1 MTTKTGNFWKKAAG
15 CLLTLTLMSACSSAS
30 AASSSST
37 ITAETADIST
47 KYAEVQSVNG
57 SSVTVAYGTV
67 QEKSADT
74 QNGAAPSG
82 APDASAMPE
91 GSAAPDMTSGATS
104 ASTDSTTGATS
115 STDSTSGATAGQAP
129 DGKGQQGQAPD
140 GSAPQG
146 GTPAEGTMPSMSA
159 ADLLGFTASG
169 DTATITIDSDVTIIK
184 NSQTVSV
191 SDIAAGDILM
201 ITCTGDKVTAV
212 EIMSAEIPQSGQP
225 GAQASAAPTADA
237 TAGA

>member
-15 CLLTLTLMSACSSAS
+15 CLLALTLMSACSSAS

-129 DGKGQQGQAPD
+129 DG
-140 GSAPQG
+140 SAPQG

-212 EIMSAEIPQSGQP
+212 EITSAEMPQSGQP

>member
-15 CLLTLTLMSACSSAS
+15 CLLALTLMSACSSAS

-104 ASTDSTTGATS
+104 ASTDST
-115 STDSTSGATAGQAP
+115 SGATAGQAP

-146 GTPAEGTMPSMSA
+146 GTPAEGAMPSMSA

-212 EIMSAEIPQSGQP
+212 EIMSAEMPQSGQP
-225 GAQASAAPTADA
+225 GAQESAAPTADA

>member
-1 MTTKTGNFWKKAAG
+1 MSIKTGNLWKKAAG
-15 CLLTLTLMSACSSAS
+15 CALALTMMSACSSAS

-37 ITAETADIST
+37 ITAESADIST
-47 KYAEVQSVNG
+47 KYAQVQSVDG
-57 SSVTVAYGTV
+57 SSVTVAYGTI
-67 QEKSADT
+67 QEKSADG
-74 QNGAAPSG
+74 QNGGAAPSS

-104 ASTDSTTGATS
+104 SADSTTGAT
-115 STDSTSGATAGQAP
+115 AGGNQAP

-140 GSAPQG
+140 ASAPQG
-146 GTPAEGTMPSMSA
+146 GTPSESAMPSMSA

-169 DTATITIDSDVTIIK
+169 DTATITVDSDVTIIK

-201 ITCTGDKVTAV
+201 ITCTGDKVTAI

-225 GAQASAAPTADA
+225 GGQEDG
-237 TAGA
+237 AGA

>member
-104 ASTDSTTGATS
+104 ASTDST
-115 STDSTSGATAGQAP
+115 SGATAGQAP

-146 GTPAEGTMPSMSA
+146 GTPAEGAMPSMSA

>member
-1 MTTKTGNFWKKAAG
+1 MSIKTGNLWKKAAG
-15 CLLTLTLMSACSSAS
+15 CALALTMMSACSSAS

-37 ITAETADIST
+37 ITAESADIST
-47 KYAEVQSVNG
+47 KYAEVQSVDG
-57 SSVTVAYGTV
+57 SSVTVAYGTI
-67 QEKSADT
+67 QEKSTDG
-74 QNGAAPSG
+74 QNGGAAPSS

-104 ASTDSTTGATS
+104 SADSTTGAT
-115 STDSTSGATAGQAP
+115 AGGNQAP

-146 GTPAEGTMPSMSA
+146 GTPSESAMPSMSA

-169 DTATITIDSDVTIIK
+169 DTTTITLDSDVTIIK

-191 SDIAAGDILM
+191 SDMAAGDILM
-201 ITCTGDKVTAV
+201 ITCTGDKVTAI
-212 EIMSAEIPQSGQP
+212 EIMSAEMPQSGQP
-225 GAQASAAPTADA
+225 GAQASDAPTASTSTNA
-237 TAGA
+237 

>member
-1 MTTKTGNFWKKAAG
+1 MTTKTGNLWKKAAG
-15 CLLTLTLMSACSSAS
+15 CLLALTLMSACSSAS

-91 GSAAPDMTSGATS
+91 ESAAPDMTSGATS

-129 DGKGQQGQAPD
+129 AGKGQQARHR
-140 GSAPQG
+140 
-146 GTPAEGTMPSMSA
+146 T
-159 ADLLGFTASG
+159 
-169 DTATITIDSDVTIIK
+169 
-184 NSQTVSV
+184 
-191 SDIAAGDILM
+191 
-201 ITCTGDKVTAV
+201 
-212 EIMSAEIPQSGQP
+212 
-225 GAQASAAPTADA
+225 AAPPRAA
-237 TAGA
+237 LPLRAPCPA